1 MGPKGQMT
9 KWVARIDESLFWMCE
24 LFWGMELQ
32 LEKRIRFGEGSGNS
46 VGHFLWVVKGF
57 QKLES
62 IFANIKNTGNFTN
75 IAPLF

>member
-1 MGPKGQMT
+1 
-9 KWVARIDESLFWMCE
+9 
-24 LFWGMELQ
+24 MELQ